1 MKIFYV
7 RENSPRVGQFYRE
20 NSFGLAKDYV
30 QIACAQIKQFE
41 SASKWNQ
48 NFLLFPRASFGL

>member
-41 SASKWNQ
+41 SASK
-48 NFLLFPRASFGL
+48 